1 MNWLARAP
9 RLHQDEGHADGA
21 ADCNHV
27 HGDPEQERGGRDCS
41 QQVREAMCARDSG
54 RSWSTLTEWCVVIL
68 GNSLVIG
75 TESRQV
81 LVLDPAGSSI
91 MAKVT
96 LPGVPVHMAITGLF
110 DVDYRIVVACRDGNV
125 YTVKV

>member
-1 MNWLARAP
+1 
-9 RLHQDEGHADGA
+9 
-21 ADCNHV
+21 
-27 HGDPEQERGGRDCS
+27 
-41 QQVREAMCARDSG
+41 MCARDSG
-54 RSWSTLTEWCVVIL
+54 RSWSTLTQWCVVIL